1 MSSQKRSSAEVAG
14 GSLDTSKKDDQSC
27 DPSKEDEKRQSGSP
41 RNMSTSVG
49 PLEGNEEPKNI
60 TPGSSV
66 SRKGDASSN
75 PLASEKKKDERSPV
89 ISNLDRDGGLGRSPE
104 HDVGREDAPSGNA
117 ISIEDVASGNPIND
131 EGSHASALPISNTAG
146 DAPKSIRQHRIKSSG
161 GSASRNIDPPVNEF
175 TRGGRV
181 TAWYCG
187 HCSWIPMSIDIDAFC
202 VNCGRRRDVYSISP
216 V

>member
-1 MSSQKRSSAEVAG
+1 MSSQKRSYAEVAG

-75 PLASEKKKDERSPV
+75 PLASEKKEDERSPV

-104 HDVGREDAPSGNA
+104 HDVGREDAPSGNE
-117 ISIEDVASGNPIND
+117 ISIEDVALTKPITG
-131 EGSHASALPISNTAG
+131 EESHASALPISNAAG
-146 DAPKSIRQHRIKSSG
+146 DAPKIIRQHRIKLSDV
-161 GSASRNIDPPVNEF
+161 SASGNIGLPVDKF
-175 TRGGRV
+175 TRGGRG

-187 HCSWIPMSIDIDAFC
+187 HCECGPM
-202 VNCGRRRDVYSISP
+202 R
-216 V
+216 

>member
-1 MSSQKRSSAEVAG
+1 
-14 GSLDTSKKDDQSC
+14 
-27 DPSKEDEKRQSGSP
+27 
-41 RNMSTSVG
+41 MSTSVG
-49 PLEGNEEPKNI
+49 PLEGNEEPKNT

-75 PLASEKKKDERSPV
+75 PLASENKKNENLPI
-89 ISNLDRDGGLGRSPE
+89 ISNVDRDGRLGRSPK

-187 HCSWIPMSIDIDAFC
+187 PCRYGPRNIDIDKRC
-202 VNCGRRRDVYSISP
+202 INCWRERDEDSYPPLASPKARR
-216 V
+216 